1 MQVELATMLDAVQDT
16 ETKMVEMS
24 ALNHLMSTHVLQQAQ
39 QIEFLYEQ
47 VNWTSSTSPSWFTIS
62 MFSCG
67 NCNSWYSSFIT
78 FCLLHIHKKVL
89 EHLFTTP
96 SVPLN
101 MTELYYS
108 FCFWIKQAVEATNNV
123 VLGNKELSQAI
134 QRNSSS
140 RTFLLLFL
148 FVLTFS
154 VLFLDWYSWVRF
166 FFFIYIS
173 NGMAE
178 LETNDCP
185 CYTKFY
191 WVGHKFKYN
200 TLYEFAQ
207 YPGFLRCVSIGVT
220 KE

>member
-1 MQVELATMLDAVQDT
+1 MPSPERDITSGRREYYLPVNHVWSLD
-16 ETKMVEMS
+16 EG
-24 ALNHLMSTHVLQQAQ
+24 N
-39 QIEFLYEQ
+39 
-47 VNWTSSTSPSWFTIS
+47 WFTIS

-78 FCLLHIHKKVL
+78 FCLVHIHKKVL

-154 VLFLDWYSWVRF
+154 VLFLDWYSWFTF
-166 FFFIYIS
+166 FLYFKWYGWIRHHLLCMNFLSSIWICSRMIRIQQINVLLYLYHFLWSRASRIWYINS
-173 NGMAE
+173 TPFVP
-178 LETNDCP
+178 L
-185 CYTKFY
+185 
-191 WVGHKFKYN
+191 H
-200 TLYEFAQ
+200 
-207 YPGFLRCVSIGVT
+207 
-220 KE
+220 